1 MGSFRLDSDAT
12 NKIIR
17 LSFEGEESGQV
28 LRGAQAALRSC
39 WERLGP
45 WPCIVDLTGVTDA
58 TFPSEDVRTIARI
71 QPVVSMD
78 CLLVAVAP
86 KDVTYGLARMFELL
100 ISGEHG
106 PYVRVVH
113 TMDEALKLIGV
124 PTPTFTPIDD
134 DFREI
139 A

>member
-1 MGSFRLDSDAT
+1 MGSFRLDFDAT

-17 LSFEGEESGQV
+17 ISFEGEETGQV
-28 LRGAQAALRSC
+28 LQAAHAALRSC

-45 WPCIVDLTGVTDA
+45 WPCIVDLTGVTEA
-58 TFPSEDVRTIARI
+58 TFPSDAVRTIAQS

-86 KDVTYGLARMFELL
+86 KDVSYGLARMFELL
-100 ISGEHG
+100 IHEERG

-113 TMDEALKLIGV
+113 TMDEALDLIGV
-124 PTPTFTPIDD
+124 KSPTFSPLDD